1 MPILRVTLRAATLE
15 FGHDRRSACSA
26 ASDERWCV
34 DRNPAIHHQQS
45 LERDSFKKRSAEGSN
60 CGAAPSRT
68 DLHILATRNLTPCDR
83 VRRFGAKPCDR
94 VRRFGAKPRGHVRR
108 FGAKARG
115 CVQTFKVIQ
124 WAIKDSNLRPHACDA
139 CALTN

>member
-34 DRNPAIHHQQS
+34 DRNPANQHPQS
-45 LERDSFKKRSAEGSN
+45 PERDSFKKRSAEGSK

-68 DLHILATRNLTPCDR
+68 DLHILATQRLATVWEGL
-83 VRRFGAKPCDR
+83 VR
-94 VRRFGAKPRGHVRR
+94 GAKPRGRVRR

>member
-45 LERDSFKKRSAEGSN
+45 LERDSFKKRSAEGSK

-68 DLHILATRNLTPCDR
+68 DLHILATQRLATVCEGL
-83 VRRFGAKPCDR
+83 VRRLAAVCKPS
-94 VRRFGAKPRGHVRR
+94 K
-108 FGAKARG
+108 
-115 CVQTFKVIQ
+115 
-124 WAIKDSNLRPHACDA
+124 
-139 CALTN
+139 

>member
-45 LERDSFKKRSAEGSN
+45 LERDSCKERSVGGSK

-68 DLHILATRNLTPCDR
+68 DLHILATQRLATVCEGLVQSPAAMC
-83 VRRFGAKPCDR
+83 KPS
-94 VRRFGAKPRGHVRR
+94 K
-108 FGAKARG
+108 
-115 CVQTFKVIQ
+115 
-124 WAIKDSNLRPHACDA
+124 
-139 CALTN
+139 